1 MLWTLSLSA
10 SKPPPAPSAWR
21 TWVPPCSPAMG
32 CGQDNSG
39 SSYLAPAGASARS
52 IAGTR
57 TAAKRRNRL
66 VVVDGS
72 SKSKCWS
79 TRLKHVDVDEESCA
93 NITSTKVFPTKCF
106 MLRLGVNHK
115 LCYVSRRLIWTER
128 FTSYGDYFGFYTSTG
143 YLVCTRYFA
152 PKFSS
157 LSSTSVYS
165 VSLYHE

>member
-1 MLWTLSLSA
+1 MRRRRLHRLRPSAAAPPWDRELELQGVLWTLSLSA

-79 TRLKHVDVDEESCA
+79 TRLKHVDVFFEKIKHVDVDEESCA

-106 MLRLGVNHK
+106 HVEVG
-115 LCYVSRRLIWTER
+115 
-128 FTSYGDYFGFYTSTG
+128 G
-143 YLVCTRYFA
+143 
-152 PKFSS
+152 
-157 LSSTSVYS
+157 
-165 VSLYHE
+165 